1 MLGEARGER
10 QLAMKRSIF
19 LTVIAS
25 LFTFSSWAQKYV
37 TEKAFVSFFSDAAI
51 EDITAE
57 NKAASGI
64 FNSATNDIAFAIPIK
79 DFEFAKSLMKEHFN
93 EKYMDT
99 EKYPKSTF
107 RGKISGFDTK
117 ADGMQNVKATG
128 QLTIHGQTKDIDVP
142 GTIEKQGDKLIMK
155 SKFIV
160 KLEDYKVKI
169 PQLMW
174 QNIAEQVEVTLDFTF
189 SPQ

>member
-1 MLGEARGER
+1 LGKARGER

-128 QLTIHGQTKDIDVP
+128 QLTIHGQTKDIEVP
-142 GTIEKQGDKLIMK
+142 GTIEKQGDKLIMR

-189 SPQ
+189 GPQ

>member
-1 MLGEARGER
+1 MQR
-10 QLAMKRSIF
+10 QIT
-19 LTVIAS
+19 LTIVVS
-25 LFTFSSWAQKYV
+25 LITVSSWGQKYV
-37 TEKAFVSFFSDAAI
+37 TEKSFVSFFSDAAI
-51 EDITAE
+51 EDITAD
-57 NKAASGI
+57 NKEASGI
-64 FNSATNDIAFAIPIK
+64 FNSATNEIAFSIPIK

-107 RGKISGFDTK
+107 RGKISGFDSQCN
-117 ADGMQNVKATG
+117 GVQNVQAAG
-128 QLTIHGQTKDIDVP
+128 QLTIHGQTKDVDLP

-174 QNIAEQVEVTLDFTF
+174 QNIAEQVEVTVDFTF

>member
-1 MLGEARGER
+1 MIHKKFTLFILGFAI
-10 QLAMKRSIF
+10 LS
-19 LTVIAS
+19 
-25 LFTFSSWAQKYV
+25 FTTQAQKYS
-37 TEKAFVSFFSDAAI
+37 TEQTFVSFYSHAAI

-57 NKAASGI
+57 NKKTAGVFNAATG
-64 FNSATNDIAFAIPIK
+64 DIAFSVPIK
-79 DFEFAKSLMKEHFN
+79 EFEFAKSLMKEHFN

-107 RGKISGFDTK
+107 QGKITGFDPN
-117 ADGMQNVKATG
+117 ASGPQNVNSKG
-128 QLTIHGQTKDIDVP
+128 KLTIHGETKEVEIP
-142 GTIEKQGDKLIMK
+142 GTIEKQGDKLLMK

-160 KLEDYKVKI
+160 KLVDYKITI

-189 SPQ
+189 KPQ

>member
-1 MLGEARGER
+1 LLGEARGER
-10 QLAMKRSIF
+10 QLAMKRSIH
-19 LTVIAS
+19 LKVIAS

-37 TEKAFVSFFSDAAI
+37 TEKTFVSFFSDAAI

-57 NKAASGI
+57 NMAASGI

-107 RGKISGFDTK
+107 RGKISGFDIK

-189 SPQ
+189 GPQ